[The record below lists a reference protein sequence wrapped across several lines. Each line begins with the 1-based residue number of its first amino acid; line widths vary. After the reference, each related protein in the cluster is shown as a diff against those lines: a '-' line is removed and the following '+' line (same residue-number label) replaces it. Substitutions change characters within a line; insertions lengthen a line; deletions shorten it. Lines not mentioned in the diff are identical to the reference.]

1 MQQYYYKIAKSRC
14 ERVDGVSPQTDRMTE
29 RMNCLIG
36 QIFRAEIH
44 PNQKDWM
51 MCVNLTEFT
60 INASV
65 SQTMK
70 FAPFKL
76 NGRYLPSMLKEYPQG
91 STPPGVCKFA
101 QQALINVVEAHDS
114 IIESRVFQT
123 HHANKRRTADPTLNK
138 GDMVYLSTRNLN
150 LQKGWVCKL
159 CPKYIGPYKI
169 DDAHLETSTY
179 TLQLPV
185 ALQEQR
191 IHLTFHISLL

>member
-1 MQQYYYKIAKSRC
+1 MR
-14 ERVDGVSPQTDRMTE
+14 
-29 RMNCLIG
+29 
-36 QIFRAEIH
+36 
-44 PNQKDWM
+44 
-51 MCVNLTEFT
+51 VNLTEFT

-123 HHANKRRTADPTLNK
+123 HHANKRRTADPALNK

-179 TLQLPV
+179 TLQLPM
-185 ALQEQR
+185 ALQERR
-191 IHLTFHISLL
+191 IHLTFHISLLWPYHENNDILFSNRIQLDPYDFGATDDTEWFMDEIIRH